1 MKQVWQIDPEFRRLS
16 VPLSS
21 EKERRLENS
30 LVREGCKEPIA
41 GWHGCILDGHKRY
54 EICSYEEIEY
64 ETVEMDFSTKDEAI
78 FWAERAKVAAL
89 PRDSTAYRYLAGKVY
104 LSVKTLVCNH
114 KWESVSSSE
123 QIDLSVKDCGG
134 RISELTARVIGSN
147 RTVIDRFA
155 RFARDMD
162 LIAEKDHAVFE
173 AILSGKIEI
182 TYAKATELAKMDSAK
197 LANIRRRLLR
207 EKDVKM
213 RQRKPRQRSADG
225 SSGKTQQEQAA
236 PLEMGIKEMPMFDPD
251 MEFRGLALTIPTWMN
266 AIARTRAKTDIDLV
280 SEPTKA
286 QLAVILR
293 RLEEQITQTLEVI
306 EK

>member
-1 MKQVWQIDPEFRRLS
+1 MTVIFFRLQ
-16 VPLSS
+16 
-21 EKERRLENS
+21 
-30 LVREGCKEPIA
+30 
-41 GWHGCILDGHKRY
+41 
-54 EICSYEEIEY
+54 YEEMEY
-64 ETVEMDFSTKDEAI
+64 ETVEMDFATKDEAI
-78 FWAERAKVAAL
+78 FWAARAKVAAL

-173 AILSGKIEI
+173 AIMSGKIEI

-197 LANIRRRLLR
+197 LVNIRRRLLR

-213 RQRKPRQRSADG
+213 RQRKPRQQSTD
-225 SSGKTQQEQAA
+225 SSPGKPEQTT
-236 PLEMGIKEMPMFDPD
+236 PLEMGIKEMPTFDPD

-266 AIARTRAKTDIDLV
+266 AIARTRAKTDVELV

-293 RLEEQITQTLEVI
+293 RLEGQITQTLEVI